1 MTGITHK
8 QAGRYMRAD
17 LDGLLAETEH
27 RDLTAHL
34 DECEAC
40 RLESE
45 SLSSL
50 TARLQNGFHSRW
62 DTQHGPSTIVIAN
75 IQSQSR
81 RIIMS
86 NRIKTGLK
94 IFAGL
99 TALILLGF
107 FFNPIFKQLQEF

>member
-17 LDGLLAETEH
+17 LDGLLIESQS

-45 SLSSL
+45 SLSAL
-50 TARLQNGFHSRW
+50 TARLQNGFLTRW
-62 DTQHGPSTIVIAN
+62 DTQHGPSTNVIDRK
-75 IQSQSR
+75 SVV
-81 RIIMS
+81 
-86 NRIKTGLK
+86 
-94 IFAGL
+94 
-99 TALILLGF
+99 
-107 FFNPIFKQLQEF
+107 